1 MSTGQVVA
9 AVAAVLLLA
18 GAVWRRKRLGL
29 ERTGLAVAV
38 AVALGVYASG
48 LLSHLPDPEKL
59 IEDVATTLGS
69 WTYLLVGG
77 MAFLETGAFVGLVAP
92 GEFTVILGGVIAGQG
107 EVQLIPLVSLVWICC
122 VLGDSTS
129 FLIGHRLGRAF
140 LVKHGPRVK
149 ITNERLE
156 QVEAY
161 FERHGG
167 KTILIGR
174 FVGLVRALAPFIA
187 GSSGMRYRRFI
198 PYSIIGT
205 GLWAATFTLLGYFFY
220 RSFTRVADIAGRA
233 TFAFGVLVG
242 IAVVVVLAYRR
253 LRNPEERRKLAAWLD
268 SQSCRPLLRPVA
280 AVIRPL
286 WRHVVRPGWAFALPR
301 LRFLRDRLTPGE
313 LGIELTTAFAV
324 AGVGLYVFL
333 AYLMELDD
341 RPERLTAFDRE
352 TLDVSAELRADF
364 AVDVAK
370 LVTGLGSFYIVVA
383 TLLVGAVVLAIRRR
397 PIELSVLV
405 AGFATVYVAVQL
417 AKVGV
422 DRPRPEDSLVSASNA
437 SYPSGHAAYSTIYV
451 AMAVVAARVLP
462 NLASRAAIVVGALV
476 LAAAIGLSRIYL
488 HVHYWSDVAGG
499 WGLGAGV
506 FGAFAVVGLVIGYIR
521 ENAARARSPARAAS
535 AADHA

>member
-1 MSTGQVVA
+1 MSPGQVVA

-18 GAVWRRKRLGL
+18 GALWRRKRLGL
-29 ERTGLAVAV
+29 ERTALAVAL

-48 LLSHLPDPEKL
+48 LLSNLPDPEKL

-69 WTYLLVGG
+69 WTYLLVGAL
-77 MAFLETGAFVGLVAP
+77 AFLETGAFVGLVAP

-107 EVQLIPLVSLVWICC
+107 EVQLIPLLSLVWLCC
-122 VLGDSTS
+122 IAGDSTS

-149 ITNERLE
+149 ITHERLE
-156 QVEAY
+156 QVESY
-161 FERHGG
+161 FDRHGG

-233 TFAFGVLVG
+233 TFAFGVLIG
-242 IAVVVVLAYRR
+242 IGVVVVLAYRR
-253 LRNPEERRKLAAWLD
+253 LRKPEERRKLAAWLD

-286 WRHVVRPGWAFALPR
+286 WRHVVRPGWAFAVPR

-324 AGVGLYVFL
+324 AGVGLYVFF

-352 TLDVSAELRADF
+352 TLDVSADLRADF

-370 LVTGLGSFYIVVA
+370 LVTGLGSFYVVVA

-405 AGFATVYVAVQL
+405 AGFATVYAAVQL
-417 AKVGV
+417 AKVGI

-462 NLASRAAIVVGALV
+462 NLASRAAFVVGALV

-499 WGLGAGV
+499 WGLGVGV

-521 ENAARARSPARAAS
+521 QNAARARSPARAAS